1 MSVGPVMCDMTQE
14 IVYSFWLGIISHQGL
29 MQAQLQTD
37 VESLTPCRLNL
48 FLASSE
54 LEMIRKD

>member
-1 MSVGPVMCDMTQE
+1 MSVGSVTCDMTQE
-14 IVYSFWLGIISHQGL
+14 ILYSFWLGVISHQGH
-29 MQAQLQTD
+29 MQALLQID
-37 VESLTPCRLNL
+37 LESLTPYKLNL

>member
-14 IVYSFWLGIISHQGL
+14 VLYSFWLDILSHQGH
-29 MQAQLQTD
+29 MQALLEVD